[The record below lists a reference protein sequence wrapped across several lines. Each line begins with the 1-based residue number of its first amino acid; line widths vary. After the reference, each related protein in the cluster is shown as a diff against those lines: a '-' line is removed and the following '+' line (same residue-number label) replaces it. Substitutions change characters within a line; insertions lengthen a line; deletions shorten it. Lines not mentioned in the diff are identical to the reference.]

1 MRILVA
7 EDNHAT
13 AANLGDYLEFFG
25 HDIDFAYNGQAAIQ
39 LLDESRFDLII
50 LDIMMPVMNGLTACS
65 AIRAGRHADIPII
78 FLTARDTLEDKLA
91 GFKAGADDYL
101 VKPFELQELHAR
113 VEALEA
119 RNQRRLSPE
128 FRYGALV
135 YDVGTDTVTANDEKL
150 ALDPTQKRIVCLLI
164 KKAPK
169 LVGNQDI
176 AYEIWKGDEP
186 EETSALRTQIY
197 RLRKVLPEGILVTE
211 RGKGYRLNVV

>member
-13 AANLGDYLEFFG
+13 AANLGDYLELFD
-25 HDIDFAYNGQAAIQ
+25 HHVDFAYNGQAAIQ
-39 LLDESRFDLII
+39 RLDESRFDLII
-50 LDIMMPVMNGLTACS
+50 LDIMMPVMNGLTACN
-65 AIRAGRHADIPII
+65 AIRAGIHADIPII

-128 FRYGALV
+128 LKYGPLV
-135 YDVGTDTVTANDEKL
+135 FDVSTDTVSVNGEKL
-150 ALDPTQKRIVCLLI
+150 LLDPTQKRIVQLLI

-176 AYEIWKGDEP
+176 AYEIWKDDEP
-186 EETSALRTQIY
+186 EETSALRIQIY
-197 RLRKVLPEGILVTE
+197 RLRKALPEGMLVTE
-211 RGKGYRLNVV
+211 RGKGYRLNAL

>member
-13 AANLGDYLEFFG
+13 AANLGDYLALFD
-25 HDIDFAYNGQAAIQ
+25 HHIDFAYNGQAAIQ
-39 LLDESRFDLII
+39 RLDESRFDLII
-50 LDIMMPVMNGLTACS
+50 LDIMMPVMNGLTACN
-65 AIRAGRHADIPII
+65 AIRAGNHADIPII

-128 FRYGALV
+128 LKYGPLV
-135 YDVGTDTVTANDEKL
+135 FDVSTDTASVNGEKL
-150 ALDPTQKRIVCLLI
+150 LLDPTQKRIVQLLI

-176 AYEIWKGDEP
+176 AYEIWKDDEP

-197 RLRKVLPEGILVTE
+197 RLRKALPEGMLVTE
-211 RGKGYRLNVV
+211 RGKGYRLNAL